1 MKSRIISSRYAQALL
16 DVAKKNSQVESIL
29 KETQFFSKHWRE
41 NKKLKV
47 FFSNPDLTKEE
58 KKQFIEHSFARLISR
73 TFLNF
78 LYILID
84 KNRLDYLPDMAE
96 MYRKLSY
103 ELNGLEEVVAVSAH
117 PIDQGLLDTLK
128 NRLKKIINKEVK
140 LELEVNPEILGGV
153 SLRFRDKIIDGS
165 LKYNLKQLREELL
178 KPKVS

>member
-1 MKSRIISSRYAQALL
+1 MKNKIISSRYAQALL
-16 DVAKKNSQVESIL
+16 EVAKKNNQVEPVL
-29 KETQFFSKHWRE
+29 KETQLFSQQWQE

-47 FFSNPDLTKEE
+47 FLSNPDLTKEE
-58 KKQFIEHSFARLISR
+58 KKQFFEHSFARLISR

-103 ELNGLEEVVAVSAH
+103 ELKGIEEVVAVSAH
-117 PIDQGLLDTLK
+117 PIDRELLDTLK

-140 LELEVNPEILGGV
+140 LEPEVNPEILGGV
-153 SLRFRDKIIDGS
+153 TLRFRDKIIDGS

-178 KPKVS
+178 KTKVS